1 MSASPSSSTFEWTL
15 ERFPDLRLATAI
27 VESPRTLL
35 ATLFGVPANNLPAD
49 IHDVATYDG
58 LFDTT
63 KQWVVV
69 IEKALIA
76 AAPATPRVG
85 AVRRPARS
93 FAPRCRAAISAP
105 REDVRFLGS
114 GRGHPSWSRPQG
126 LAKG

>member
-1 MSASPSSSTFEWTL
+1 MSASSSSSTFEGTL
-15 ERFPDLRLATAI
+15 ERFPDLRLVTAI
-27 VESPRTLL
+27 VESLL

-49 IHDVATYDG
+49 IPDVATYEG

-63 KQWVVV
+63 QQCVVA

-105 REDVRFLGS
+105 REDVRVLGS
-114 GRGHPSWSRPQG
+114 GRGHPSRGRPQG

>member
-1 MSASPSSSTFEWTL
+1 MSASPTTFEWTL
-15 ERFPDLRLATAI
+15 ERYPDLRLATAI

-35 ATLFGVPANNLPAD
+35 ATLFSVLANNLPAD
-49 IHDVATYDG
+49 IPDVATYDG

-63 KQWVVV
+63 QQCVVA

-85 AVRRPARS
+85 AVRRPTRS
-93 FAPRCRAAISAP
+93 LAPRCQAAISAP

-114 GRGHPSWSRPQG
+114 GRGHPSCGRPQG